1 MGAYHPL
8 LFFRPYG
15 ACRLS
20 PISNGYFRVNLSWDG
35 HPLGLGRFPLLAV
48 STSSAKSPLTN
59 CRLCPVACYAASGLT
74 NGFHIGFD
82 HRCRLR
88 CNGRNHPSATEH
100 PLIVQQHIEVERARG
115 SLVGPLPPSLAATV
129 HLSPLGLVPKP
140 HSDKWRLIVNLSS
153 PEGYS
158 VNDGIC
164 PDLTSVVYASVDN
177 AVEIIRHLGPGTEL
191 VKIDLKDAYRVIP
204 VHPQDHHLL
213 GTQWC
218 GDTFVDRSL
227 PFGLRSAP
235 KIFTAFSDMVA
246 WAIHYRGV
254 RHLLHYLDDFL
265 LFGQPGTLE
274 AGQAVATARA
284 VFSEAG
290 IPVAEHKTEGPATSV
305 TFLGILVDTVQFQL
319 RLPSDKL
326 ARLQVMVLQWLDRR
340 SSTRRELESLTGH
353 LAHAA
358 TVIRPGRIFLRPL
371 FALIAT
377 AAKPHR
383 YVHLNL
389 SVRADLHW
397 WLHFLQSW
405 NGSYFFPPPLPSV
418 HVYSDASG
426 SFGCGA
432 FSRPHGWF
440 QLQWPPAW
448 LSVNI
453 ATKEFVPVVTAA
465 ALWGR
470 QWAGLHVCFHVD
482 NLAVVSILNKRSAKD
497 PLLSHLLRCLFF
509 FSAFYKF
516 HFSAEHIPG
525 SSNTAADALSRDNI
539 HVFSLLVPQVLQ
551 TTVPSSIQEL
561 LLLEAPDW
569 TSPRWT
575 SLFCLSLP
583 RDLLPPHLRHIGP
596 E

>member
-1 MGAYHPL
+1 M
-8 LFFRPYG
+8 
-15 ACRLS
+15 
-20 PISNGYFRVNLSWDG
+20 
-35 HPLGLGRFPLLAV
+35 
-48 STSSAKSPLTN
+48 
-59 CRLCPVACYAASGLT
+59 
-74 NGFHIGFD
+74 
-82 HRCRLR
+82 
-88 CNGRNHPSATEH
+88 
-100 PLIVQQHIEVERARG
+100 
-115 SLVGPLPPSLAATV
+115 
-129 HLSPLGLVPKP
+129 
-140 HSDKWRLIVNLSS
+140 NLSS

-158 VNDGIC
+158 VNDRIC
-164 PDLTSVVYASVDN
+164 PYLTSVVYASVDN
-177 AVEIIRHLGPGTEL
+177 AVEIICRMGPGTEL
-191 VKIDLKDAYRVIP
+191 VKMDLKDAYRVIP

-246 WAIHYRGV
+246 WAIYYRGV

-284 VFSEAG
+284 VFAEAG

-326 ARLQVMVLQWLDRR
+326 ARLQVMVCQWLDRR

-377 AAKPHR
+377 AAKPHH

-405 NGSYFFPPPLPSV
+405 NGSSFFPPPLPSV

-453 ATKEFVPVVTAA
+453 ATKEFVPVVMAA

-470 QWAGLHVCFHVD
+470 LWAGLHV
-482 NLAVVSILNKRSAKD
+482 
-497 PLLSHLLRCLFF
+497 
-509 FSAFYKF
+509 FS
-516 HFSAEHIPG
+516 
-525 SSNTAADALSRDNI
+525 T
-539 HVFSLLVPQVLQ
+539 
-551 TTVPSSIQEL
+551 
-561 LLLEAPDW
+561 
-569 TSPRWT
+569 
-575 SLFCLSLP
+575 
-583 RDLLPPHLRHIGP
+583 
-596 E
+596 

>member
-1 MGAYHPL
+1 M
-8 LFFRPYG
+8 
-15 ACRLS
+15 
-20 PISNGYFRVNLSWDG
+20 
-35 HPLGLGRFPLLAV
+35 
-48 STSSAKSPLTN
+48 
-59 CRLCPVACYAASGLT
+59 
-74 NGFHIGFD
+74 
-82 HRCRLR
+82 
-88 CNGRNHPSATEH
+88 
-100 PLIVQQHIEVERARG
+100 
-115 SLVGPLPPSLAATV
+115 
-129 HLSPLGLVPKP
+129 
-140 HSDKWRLIVNLSS
+140 
-153 PEGYS
+153 
-158 VNDGIC
+158 
-164 PDLTSVVYASVDN
+164 
-177 AVEIIRHLGPGTEL
+177 
-191 VKIDLKDAYRVIP
+191 
-204 VHPQDHHLL
+204 
-213 GTQWC
+213 
-218 GDTFVDRSL
+218 
-227 PFGLRSAP
+227 
-235 KIFTAFSDMVA
+235 
-246 WAIHYRGV
+246 
-254 RHLLHYLDDFL
+254 
-265 LFGQPGTLE
+265 
-274 AGQAVATARA
+274 ATARA

-383 YVHLNL
+383 YVHLNI

-405 NGSYFFPPPLPSV
+405 NGSSFFPPPLPSV

-453 ATKEFVPVVTAA
+453 ATKEFVPLVTAA

-470 QWAGLHVCFHVD
+470 QWAGLHVCFHMD

-497 PLLSHLLRCLFF
+497 PLLSHLLWCLFF

-551 TTVPSSIQEL
+551 TTVPSTI
-561 LLLEAPDW
+561 
-569 TSPRWT
+569 
-575 SLFCLSLP
+575 
-583 RDLLPPHLRHIGP
+583 
-596 E
+596 

>member
-1 MGAYHPL
+1 MGISGRTYCGMDTL
-8 LFFRPYG
+8 LALDNTR
-15 ACRLS
+15 CRSS
-20 PISNGYFRVNLSWDG
+20 PINLPRAPTPVIVSALWSAMQHHPDQRLAGYIL
-35 HPLGLGRFPLLAV
+35 
-48 STSSAKSPLTN
+48 
-59 CRLCPVACYAASGLT
+59 SGLT
-74 NGFHIGFD
+74 NGFRIGFD
-82 HRCRLR
+82 RRCRLR
-88 CNGRNHPSATEH
+88 CNGRNHPSSTEQ
-100 PLIVQQHIEVERARG
+100 PLIVQQHIELEQARG
-115 SLVGPLPPSLAATV
+115 SLVGPLSPSLATTV
-129 HLSPLGLVPKP
+129 HVSPLGLVPKP
-140 HSDKWRLIVNLSS
+140 HSDKWRLIVDLSS
-153 PEGYS
+153 PEGRS

-164 PDLTSVVYASVDN
+164 SDLTSVVYASVDN
-177 AVEIIRHLGPGTEL
+177 AVEIIRRLGPGTEL
-191 VKIDLKDAYRVIP
+191 VKMDLKDAYRVIP

-213 GTQWC
+213 GIQWC
-218 GDTFVDRSL
+218 GDTFIDRSL

-274 AGQAVATARA
+274 ASQAVATARE
-284 VFSEAG
+284 VFAEAG
-290 IPVAEHKTEGPATSV
+290 IPVAEHKTDGPATSV
-305 TFLGILVDTVQFQL
+305 TFLGILVDTVLFQL
-319 RLPSDKL
+319 RLPADKL
-326 ARLQVMVLQWLDRR
+326 ARLQVMVRQWLDRR
-340 SSTRRELESLTGH
+340 SCTRRELESLTGH

-358 TVIRPGRIFLRPL
+358 IVIRPGRIFLRPL

-377 AAKPHR
+377 AAKPHH

-389 SVRADLHW
+389 SVRADLRW
-397 WLHFLQSW
+397 WLHLLQAW
-405 NGSYFFPPPLPSV
+405 NGSSFFPPPLPSV
-418 HVYSDASG
+418 HMYSDASG

-432 FSRPHGWF
+432 FNRPHGWF
-440 QLQWPPAW
+440 QLQWPPSW

-470 QWAGLHVCFHVD
+470 LWAGAHVCFHVD
-482 NLAVVSILNKRSAKD
+482 NLAVVSILNKRSARD

-525 SSNTAADALSRDNI
+525 TSNTAADALSRDNI
-539 HVFSLLVPQVLQ
+539 HLFSLLVPQVQ
-551 TTVPSSIQEL
+551 QVTVPASVQEL
-561 LLLEAPDW
+561 LLRESPDW

-575 SLFCLSLP
+575 SLFCRSLP
-583 RDLLPPHLRHIGP
+583 RDLLPPHLRHIGQ